1 MTDVAKIIILHGP
14 SSSGKSTLGR
24 AVQARI
30 ELPFWRI
37 SIDTLR
43 DGGVLPSAR
52 IASGEFAWR
61 GLRAAFFD
69 GFHRSLQAYA
79 EAGNNLIV
87 EHIFDTA
94 GWIEQVATLLLPFDV
109 FFVGLHVPLP
119 ELIRREAERGDRKP
133 GDAERD
139 FETVHRGLS
148 YDHEVASDGPPEE
161 NADALIAAWRQ
172 RSRSVLFRHAEAG
185 AAVSSP
191 AAGPPAVSS

>member
-1 MTDVAKIIILHGP
+1 MADNAKIIILHGP

-52 IASGEFAWR
+52 IASGEFAWH
-61 GLRAAFFD
+61 GLRTAFFD
-69 GFHRSLQAYA
+69 GFHQSLRAYA
-79 EAGNNLIV
+79 QAGNNLII
-87 EHIFDTA
+87 EHIFDMP

-109 FFVGLHVPLP
+109 FFVGLHAPLP
-119 ELIRREAERGDRKP
+119 ELVRREAERGDRRI
-133 GDAERD
+133 GDAARD

-148 YDHEVASDGPPEE
+148 YDYEVASDRPPEA

-172 RSRSVLFRHAEAG
+172 RSPSVFFRHAAG
-185 AAVSSP
+185 AAVSS
-191 AAGPPAVSS
+191 

>member
-1 MTDVAKIIILHGP
+1 MDTARIIILHGP

-52 IASGEFAWR
+52 IASGEFAWHELR
-61 GLRAAFFD
+61 GAFFT
-69 GFHRSLQAYA
+69 GFHQSLRAYA

-87 EHIFDTA
+87 EHIFDGP
-94 GWIEQVATLLLPFDV
+94 GWIGEVATLLAPFDV
-109 FFVGLHVPLP
+109 FFIGLYAPLD
-119 ELIRREAERGDRKP
+119 ELIRREAARGDRKI
-133 GDAERD
+133 GDAARD
-139 FETVHRGLS
+139 FDTVHRGMR
-148 YDHEVASDGPPEE
+148 YDFEVQSDRPPDE

-172 RSRSVLFRHAEAG
+172 RSRSAFFDHAASAG
-185 AAVSSP
+185 SR
-191 AAGPPAVSS
+191 